1 VVVVVCAKI
10 YSTMVIGIRPVFSL
24 KEKVPESD
32 LGYVNARVWRFGRH
46 VDRTRGVVDRI
57 EGLWIG

>member
-1 VVVVVCAKI
+1 
-10 YSTMVIGIRPVFSL
+10 MVIGIRPVFSL